1 MTRRVVLATR
11 NQHKVTELRRILHS
25 AGVDVEL
32 VGTDE
37 FPDLPDVDETGS
49 TFAANALLKAN
60 DVARRTGLVAIADD
74 SGLCV
79 DALNGMPGI
88 LSARWAGEHG
98 NDRANL
104 DLVLAQISDVPDN
117 RRGAAFH
124 CAAAVATP
132 DGDERVVE
140 GVLEGSLIRE
150 PRGTNGFGYDPI
162 FTPRGCV
169 LTTAELTP
177 AEKDAISHR
186 GQAFRALVPVLRD
199 LLSDTTPDLPD
210 DRGWN

>member
-11 NQHKVTELRRILHS
+11 NQHKVAELRRILES
-25 AGVDVEL
+25 ADIDVEL

-37 FPDLPDVDETGS
+37 FPDLPDVPETGS
-49 TFAANALLKAN
+49 TFAANALLKAT
-60 DVARRTGLVAIADD
+60 DVAQRTGLVAIADD
-74 SGLCV
+74 SGLSV

-104 DLVLAQISDVPDN
+104 ELVLAQLTDVPDN

-140 GVLEGSLIRE
+140 GVLEGTLIRE

-162 FTPRGCV
+162 FTPRGYV

-177 AEKDAISHR
+177 GEKDAISHR
-186 GQAFRALVPVLRD
+186 GQAFRALVPVLRE
-199 LLSDTTPDLPD
+199 LLSDTTPD
-210 DRGWN
+210 R